1 MEKQTIK
8 KILNF
13 LEKKENKKMPLLGK
27 WVDNEPLTEEDLNI
41 NGDLDLRDLKI
52 SFLPKGL
59 KISGFFLLQ
68 DCKELISLPE
78 GLQVGGTLAL
88 ESCTK
93 ITSLPKGL
101 EFGGSLSLKNCINF
115 KFLPENLEVRGFLTL
130 WGCKNIESL
139 PKGLKVNGDLNI
151 VESPLLNYTDDEL
164 QEMIKPGFIKGN
176 IYR

>member
-1 MEKQTIK
+1 MKKETLIK
-8 KILNF
+8 LF
-13 LEKKENKKMPLLGK
+13 DFFERKENKKTPFLWK
-27 WVDNEPLTEEDLNI
+27 WVNNEPLTEEDLTIKGN
-41 NGDLDLRDLKI
+41 LDLRNLKLT
-52 SFLPKGL
+52 FLPKSL
-59 KISGFFLLQ
+59 KVFGFFLLK

-78 GLQVGGTLAL
+78 GLKVVGTLAL

-151 VESPLLNYTDDEL
+151 VESSLLKYTDDEIKK
-164 QEMIKPGFIKGN
+164 MIKPGFITGE
-176 IYR
+176 IFR

>member
-1 MEKQTIK
+1 MNKETLK
-8 KILNF
+8 KIF
-13 LEKKENKKMPLLGK
+13 DFFERKENKKIPLLGK
-27 WVDNEPLTEEDLNI
+27 WVNNEQLTEEDLNI

-59 KISGFFLLQ
+59 KVSGFLLLKH
-68 DCKELISLPE
+68 CKELISLPE
-78 GLQVGGTLAL
+78 GLKVGGTLAL

-115 KFLPENLEVRGFLTL
+115 KFLPENLEIRGFLAL

-151 VESPLLNYTDDEL
+151 VESSLLNYTDDEL
-164 QEMIKPGFIKGN
+164 REMVKPGFIKGE